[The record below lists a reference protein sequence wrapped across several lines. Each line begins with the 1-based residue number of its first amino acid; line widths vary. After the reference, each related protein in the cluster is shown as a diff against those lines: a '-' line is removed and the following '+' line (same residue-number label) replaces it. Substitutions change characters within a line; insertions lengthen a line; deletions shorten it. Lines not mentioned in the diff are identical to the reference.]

1 MSSFTLVQ
9 LGLIQFTYI
18 VVGVSVLLFMVAG
31 WLFGTYQLKKR
42 AKPLAIQNGLVG
54 AIFGLSALVLGF
66 TFASATSSFSARTD
80 GNRAEASA
88 VKALYKSAKYL
99 EPADQLHL
107 EKSLRQLLDYRAN
120 AYVNLRSAAEV
131 DTITD
136 KINSFI
142 IKINEDTVTA
152 AQKTTATNRL
162 LVDQI
167 LRPQLAIL
175 TSVFTAGTN
184 KVTSHPPNLILK
196 FLFIL
201 LIIGGILTGY
211 SMAINNET
219 NWILSVLYA
228 LIISFTFHVIISL
241 EYPNI
246 FMLPQD
252 FNRDLLKVRDFLTQ
266 SALKH

>member
-1 MSSFTLVQ
+1 MSSFTLVK

-18 VVGVSVLLFMVAG
+18 FVGVSVLLFMVAG
-31 WLFGTYQLKKR
+31 WLFGTYHLKKR

-66 TFASATSSFSARTD
+66 TFSSATSSFSARID

-107 EKSLRQLLDYRAN
+107 EKSLRQLLDYRVN

-136 KINSFI
+136 KITSFI

-167 LRPQLAIL
+167 LRPQLATL
-175 TSVFTAGTN
+175 TSVFTAGTI

-211 SMAINNET
+211 SMAIKNET

-246 FMLPQD
+246 FMLPEE